1 MAKLAEEYRRLKR
14 EVQAQPNSAPS
25 RITAKMGASTQT
37 SAINPA
43 SASHVSADG
52 SLDVVSGRIDRLA
65 DKLREMGHLSA
76 GIFIAQQYL
85 LPYASD
91 LGRLSDS
98 YVSLNSQLRLAT
110 AQHGSLAQAQ
120 TDVQRIAQVSASA
133 INETAQL
140 YARLSG
146 SVTKLG
152 FDQRSVA
159 NITEVVGL
167 SLKVSGATAAES
179 SSAILQL
186 SQAFGSG
193 VLRGEEFN
201 SVNEASPRLMQALA
215 DGIGKPKEEL
225 RKMHESE
232 KSKAGAG
239 IGVIARREGRAA
251 GSVETDGC
259 RGSSGTAT
267 GKAL

>member
-14 EVQAQPNSAPS
+14 DAQLSSQLDTTPSRNSAASPPKNTMNIVPS
-25 RITAKMGASTQT
+25 N
-37 SAINPA
+37 SAAN
-43 SASHVSADG
+43 DG
-52 SLDVVSGRIDRLA
+52 VDTLSGRIDMLSGKLA
-65 DKLREMGHLSA
+65 QMGHLTA
-76 GIFIAQQYL
+76 GIFIAQSL
-85 LPYASD
+85 SGYASE

-98 YVSLNSQLRLAT
+98 YTSLNSQLRLAT

-120 TDVQRIAQVSASA
+120 TDVQRIAQVSALA

-152 FDQRSVA
+152 FDQRAVA
-159 NITEVVGL
+159 NVTEVVGL
-167 SLKVSGATAAES
+167 SLKISGATTAES